1 MKLLTANESKQVT
14 GASRNGGWEGGWG
27 HSGGGSSSSDC
38 GDNGCSW

>member
-14 GASRNGGWEGGWG
+14 GASRNGGWEGCRG
-27 HSGGGSSSSDC
+27 HSGGSSSSDC